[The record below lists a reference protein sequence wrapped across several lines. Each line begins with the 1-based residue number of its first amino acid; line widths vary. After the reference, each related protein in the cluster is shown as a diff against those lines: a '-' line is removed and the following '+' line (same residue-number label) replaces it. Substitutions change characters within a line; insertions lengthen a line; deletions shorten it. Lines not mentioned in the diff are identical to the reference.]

1 MRENNND
8 RIFVE
13 FFVDKK
19 YLYDNSDNL
28 NYDKKNKDINDDK
41 DKDNENED
49 INDKDNDNNDN
60 NDPIFDIFNKLKISK
75 VFDKSRFFLY
85 LKMYLK
91 TDFLFKYLFEE
102 NIENIINNF
111 LHFKLIIN
119 SDINTKIF
127 ISSILDILIDYSNKN
142 KNENMKK
149 LFLWVKTIITI
160 PLQII
165 KYDLIDNNKKDINDF
180 IFKLYKDFEEII
192 KKLKEI
198 YNSEKFFE
206 ELKNVFIMKIKE

>member
-8 RIFVE
+8 RIFV
-13 FFVDKK
+13 DKK
-19 YLYDNSDNL
+19 YFYDNL
-28 NYDKKNKDINDDK
+28 GKNYDKKNKDINDDK

-49 INDKDNDNNDN
+49 INDKYNDNNDH
-60 NDPIFDIFNKLKISK
+60 IFDILKKIKISK
-75 VFDKSRFFLY
+75 VFDNSRFFLY
-85 LKMYLK
+85 LKMYLR

-142 KNENMKK
+142 KNKNVKK

-206 ELKNVFIMKIKE
+206 ELKKVFPIIMIKE